1 MDIFQNRKIVLT
13 RLLVGHTHEDIDAI
27 FGKIWKKCREQH
39 ILSPQQYMEM
49 IIEALRNRKIP
60 CEVIDVFVHQTT
72 KISCL
77 HSSPMPPEL
86 LKRNGRSCSLYLRL
100 LTFVRSALAQ

>member
-49 IIEALRNRKIP
+49 IIEA
-60 CEVIDVFVHQTT
+60 
-72 KISCL
+72 
-77 HSSPMPPEL
+77 
-86 LKRNGRSCSLYLRL
+86 
-100 LTFVRSALAQ
+100 